1 MDFNVENVFFFLLVQ
16 NVRML
21 FKEGQKCHAIL
32 WLTPSLR
39 LKVHKILLV
48 NIRPVGCAGCT
59 DLGCFWQ
66 MTLVRNLGS
75 NFFSGPRYVVNPYC
89 LLSDKL
95 KTNIR

>member
-48 NIRPVGCAGCT
+48 NISK
-59 DLGCFWQ
+59 LYI
-66 MTLVRNLGS
+66 MYLVPPCDIWS
-75 NFFSGPRYVVNPYC
+75 NIKS
-89 LLSDKL
+89 
-95 KTNIR
+95 II